1 MSQKKISNRLKSTSN
16 PLTRIAR
23 RPLWLIAGSVLAV
36 TVLIVLAAAA
46 FAPGSR
52 IPADFVPL
60 VSGAPSLA
68 VISDPVIDH
77 GDVAM
82 RTQVES
88 RFTVQ
93 NVGDETLY
101 ILGDPRIEVVEGC
114 CPPPAKADKRTL
126 EPGESTTVWTR
137 FTMNPG
143 MGGPHDFRLHIMTN
157 DPQTPTTSVQI
168 LSNWVE

>member
-1 MSQKKISNRLKSTSN
+1 
-16 PLTRIAR
+16 
-23 RPLWLIAGSVLAV
+23 
-36 TVLIVLAAAA
+36 
-46 FAPGSR
+46 
-52 IPADFVPL
+52 
-60 VSGAPSLA
+60 
-68 VISDPVIDH
+68 
-77 GDVAM
+77 M

-114 CPPPAKADKRTL
+114 CPPPAKADKRVL
-126 EPGESTTVWTR
+126 EPGETTTVWTR

-143 MGGPHDFRLHIMTN
+143 MGGPHDFRLHIATN

>member
-1 MSQKKISNRLKSTSN
+1 MSQQKKPNRSKSSSSAF
-16 PLTRIAR
+16 AR
-23 RPLWLIAGSVLAV
+23 VTRPLWLIVGSVLAV
-36 TVLIVLAAAA
+36 SVLIVLAAAA
-46 FAPGSR
+46 LAPGSS

-68 VISDPVIDH
+68 VISDPVVDH